1 MSHTFNY
8 IFPGVVRW
16 LKEANARSVLD
27 LGCGNG
33 AFANE
38 LAKAGFEVTGIDAS
52 ESGIAFA
59 SKSYRT
65 VQFLHADLRNPLPE
79 GFRRSYDAVL
89 AIEVIEHL
97 LQPRVLFERA
107 HEALRA
113 RGLFIV
119 STPYHGYLKNLALA
133 LTNHF
138 DAHWHPL
145 RDFGHVKFFS
155 EATIRQLFDE
165 QQFSVGGFKRV
176 GRIPPFAKS
185 MILKGVRA

>member
-1 MSHTFNY
+1 MTFSITLAIDTMVKTLKRCSSASIEPANGQVSQTDAHLSVAADEFVWSEAGLSHTFNY

-97 LQPRVLFERA
+97 L
-107 HEALRA
+107 
-113 RGLFIV
+113 
-119 STPYHGYLKNLALA
+119 
-133 LTNHF
+133 
-138 DAHWHPL
+138 
-145 RDFGHVKFFS
+145 
-155 EATIRQLFDE
+155 
-165 QQFSVGGFKRV
+165 
-176 GRIPPFAKS
+176 
-185 MILKGVRA
+185 